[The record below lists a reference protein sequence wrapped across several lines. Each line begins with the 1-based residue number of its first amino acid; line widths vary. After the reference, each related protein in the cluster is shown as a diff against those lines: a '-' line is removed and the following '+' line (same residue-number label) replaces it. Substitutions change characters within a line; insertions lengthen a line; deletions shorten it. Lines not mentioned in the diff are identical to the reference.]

1 MEVVSARR
9 CDARP
14 TASPFHL
21 KELILFICEYCSDS
35 SVQALSR
42 VNRTIRMHITADGE
56 LKLRIMQFKYDLVS
70 RKYEVLLYR
79 IRTGE
84 LIDVRELFAMQQ
96 QKQ

>member
-1 MEVVSARR
+1 M
-9 CDARP
+9 
-14 TASPFHL
+14 
-21 KELILFICEYCSDS
+21 Y
-35 SVQALSR
+35 
-42 VNRTIRMHITADGE
+42 ITADAE

-96 QKQ
+96 QKQQSKEHAEKKLLAN